1 MILMKNMNM
10 GPRGRLHGHRG
21 SVGGFLAGL
30 LVMMMGGWIILAAA
44 FALILSV
51 VFIIIPVFGLLV
63 DIAPSVL
70 GSLLGMKSLAIGMVI
85 GLLWYYRS
93 RKNRESASAVEEEE
107 KNDFITVQARSCN
120 S

>member
-1 MILMKNMNM
+1 
-10 GPRGRLHGHRG
+10 
-21 SVGGFLAGL
+21 
-30 LVMMMGGWIILAAA
+30 
-44 FALILSV
+44 
-51 VFIIIPVFGLLV
+51 
-63 DIAPSVL
+63 
-70 GSLLGMKSLAIGMVI
+70 MKSLAIGMVI

>member
-1 MILMKNMNM
+1 MIWMKNMNM
-10 GPRGRLHGHRG
+10 GPRGRIHGHRG

-30 LVMMMGGWIILAAA
+30 LVLMMGGWIILAAVT
-44 FALILSV
+44 ALILSV
-51 VFIIIPVFGLLV
+51 VFVIIPVFGLLV
-63 DIAPSVL
+63 DIAPAVL

-93 RKNRESASAVEEEE
+93 RKNRESASADEEEE

>member
-10 GPRGRLHGHRG
+10 DPRGRLHGHRG
-21 SVGGFLAGL
+21 SIGGFLAGL
-30 LVMMMGGWIILAAA
+30 LVLMMTGWIILAAA
-44 FALILSV
+44 AALILSV
-51 VFIIIPVFGLLV
+51 VFVITPVFGLLV
-63 DIAPSVL
+63 DIAPAVL
-70 GSLLGMKSLAIGMVI
+70 GSLFGMKSLAIGMVL

-93 RKNRESASAVEEEE
+93 RKNRESASADEEEE

>member
-1 MILMKNMNM
+1 MILMKNINM
-10 GPRGRLHGHRG
+10 DPRGRLHGHRG
-21 SVGGFLAGL
+21 SVVGFLAGL
-30 LVMMMGGWIILAAA
+30 LVLMMSGWIIFAAVA
-44 FALILSV
+44 ALIISV

>member
-21 SVGGFLAGL
+21 SVGGFLA
-30 LVMMMGGWIILAAA
+30 AAI
-44 FALILSV
+44 ALILSV
-51 VFIIIPVFGLLV
+51 VFVIIPVFGLLV

-70 GSLLGMKSLAIGMVI
+70 GSLFGMKSLAIGMVI
-85 GLLWYYRS
+85 GLLLYYRS